1 MQLHNLNPW
10 VFGDEYLYIS
20 KARNIKWGIDVI
32 SDATLGHTYPPLYSY
47 LIAPVINNSASS
59 SYLNIQILNFIV
71 SQFLLILVFFILNK
85 VFKFTATKEGKWFL
99 FLSYLLTTTLSVI
112 SGYYPVAMSENL
124 YTPILLLIFSLFI
137 FINNKKNEKRN
148 IFYWIV
154 LAFLTTL
161 AILTRSIALTLI
173 PSLILSLISINLIKN
188 KELNLARKIKKIV
201 LPSLIFLILVFLTNK
216 LFNSFETSLIK
227 HQTIAEGQKFYSANP
242 YLSVITDF
250 FKGKNNY
257 VASFKVLGNSLIYI
271 FISSFFLPIL
281 FYLNELMAFLKSK
294 LKGKISSEFIFISF
308 FGLFSL
314 GLSYLHSY
322 LGFRNNPIKYSTYFR
337 YLDPTIAIFF
347 VYGLLK
353 TWQLIN
359 KKITLEKNAIKIFI
373 ALCLFLI
380 LMLPTR
386 DFYISINSLGWGF
399 LDLMKGQSLLIRL
412 LLMLLST
419 GLLWAIKPKKKLL
432 MVFALL
438 LISINLA
445 TFRLGLRDMHNW
457 QAGIY
462 RDNADPV
469 LDYLIKEQGINNF
482 YLNSDFQSSDHS
494 YLYYIKYRLL
504 FENQDFIPM
513 PIIVWQNEKDRLIE
527 SGESFVLVDEL
538 VREYEN
544 ADEVKL
550 IDNKWQLVLF
560 KL

>member
-1 MQLHNLNPW
+1 MSFFNQNPW
-10 VFGDEYLYIS
+10 IFGDEYLYIS

-47 LIAPVINNSASS
+47 LIAPVIRNSAVS
-59 SYLNIQILNFIV
+59 SYLNIQTLNFII

-85 VFKFTATKEGKWFL
+85 IFKFTATKSGKCFL
-99 FLSYLLTTTLSVI
+99 FFSYLLTATLPVI
-112 SGYYPVAMSENL
+112 CGYYPVAMSENL
-124 YTPILLLIFSLFI
+124 YTPIILLIFALLIS
-137 FINNKKNEKRN
+137 INNKKNEKRN
-148 IFYWIV
+148 IFYWII
-154 LAFLTTL
+154 LATLTTL

-173 PSLILSLISINLIKN
+173 PSLIFSQIAINLN
-188 KELNLARKIKKIV
+188 KKQKININKIIKKIV
-201 LPSLIFLILVFLTNK
+201 LPLVLFLAVIYMGNQ
-216 LFNSFETSLIK
+216 LFNFMETSLIK

-257 VASFKVLGNSLIYI
+257 LASFKVLGNSLIYI
-271 FISSFFLPIL
+271 FISSFFLPTL
-281 FYLNELMAFLKSK
+281 FYLNELIVFLKNK
-294 LKGKISSEFIFISF
+294 LKGKISSEFIFLSF

-359 KKITLEKNAIKIFI
+359 KKITLDKNAIKIFV

-386 DFYISINSLGWGF
+386 DLYISINSLGWGF
-399 LDLMKGQSLLIRL
+399 LDLIKGQDLLIRL
-412 LLMLLST
+412 LLMLLSIA
-419 GLLWAIKPKKKLL
+419 LLWAIKPKKKFL
-432 MVFALL
+432 MVFSLL
-438 LISINLA
+438 LITINLA

-482 YLNSDFQSSDHS
+482 YLNSDLQSSDHS

-504 FENQDFIPM
+504 FENRDFIPM
-513 PIIVWQNEKDRLIE
+513 PIIDWPNEKNQLIE
-527 SGESFVLVDEL
+527 SSESFVLVDGL
-538 VREYEN
+538 AREYN
-544 ADEVKL
+544 GANEVKL
-550 IDNKWQLVLF
+550 IDNKWQLVIF